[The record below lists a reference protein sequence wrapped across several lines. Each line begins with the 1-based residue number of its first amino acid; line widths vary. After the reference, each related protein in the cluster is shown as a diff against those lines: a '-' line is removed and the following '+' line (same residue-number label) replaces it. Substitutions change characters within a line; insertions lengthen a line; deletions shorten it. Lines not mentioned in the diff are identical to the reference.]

1 MAGIT
6 TVNTVTIPRLS
17 YGRGMMPSV
26 QAPVLEAI
34 NLGVPGLLGLDGLAS
49 KRLTIDVRKQTM
61 EVSDS
66 GERVA
71 IDSDAIIVHA
81 PLRSGQLILSDSQD
95 NGGTINDIMDN

>member
-6 TVNTVTIPRLS
+6 QVNTVTIPRLS
-17 YGRGMMPSV
+17 YGHGMMPSV

-34 NLGVPGLLGLDGLAS
+34 NLGAPGLLGLDGLAS
-49 KRLTIDVRKQTM
+49 KRLTLDFRKQTM

-71 IDSDAIIVHA
+71 IDSDAILVRAPRRPGPLIMGPSHA
-81 PLRSGQLILSDSQD
+81 KGKKKK
-95 NGGTINDIMDN
+95 